1 MSKRGC
7 FFEGLLLGSII
18 GGLIGILYA
27 PQSGDETRAKL
38 RQIKEDNE
46 DLIQD
51 TKDKTETLIDKTKE
65 AIEQGF
71 EKLSTIIERNKGLS
85 SNEDGGEDPKGS

>member
-7 FFEGLLLGSII
+7 FFEGLLLGSMI

-27 PQSGDETRAKL
+27 PQSGDETRSKL
-38 RQIKEDNE
+38 RKIRDDNE
-46 DLIQD
+46 ELIQD
-51 TKDKTETLIDKTKE
+51 TKEKTENLIDKTKE

-85 SNEDGGEDPKGS
+85 GNDDGVKDSKGS